1 MSQKKQLTKQEIASK
16 KELFLAT
23 STKSAEN
30 QTNGRLSATTNFLN
44 EIKELIKI
52 ALSKQLSFEQIR
64 KDIEA
69 VYSFKV
75 SSQTLRSFCKAE
87 LNYENE
93 KKSKKPDIFS
103 NSQTIK
109 EQKVFNQNIKSDKDL
124 M

>member
-1 MSQKKQLTKQEIASK
+1 MSKKQLTIQEIAAK
-16 KELFLAT
+16 KELFLEAIK
-23 STKSAEN
+23 KSAEN
-30 QTNGRLSATTNFLN
+30 QTNGRISATTNFLT

-52 ALSKQLSFEQIR
+52 ALSKQIPFEQIR

-75 SSQTLRSFCKAE
+75 SSQTLRSFCKAT
-87 LNYENE
+87 LNYES
-93 KKSKKPDIFS
+93 KPKSKKTDIFS

-109 EQKVFNQNIKSDKDL
+109 EQKISNQNIKSDKDL

>member
-1 MSQKKQLTKQEIASK
+1 MSQKKQLSKQEIAAK
-16 KELFLAT
+16 KELFLEAIK
-23 STKSAEN
+23 KSADN
-30 QTNGRLSATTNFLN
+30 QTNGRLSATTNFLT

-75 SSQTLRSFCKAE
+75 SSQTLRSFCKVE

-93 KKSKKPDIFS
+93 KKSKKTDIFS
-103 NSQTIK
+103 NNQTIK
-109 EQKVFNQNIKSDKDL
+109 EQKISNQNIKSDKDL